1 MDMWERRQK
10 SVVDAVRN
18 LTKRWQ
24 TVASNTIPISM
35 SHKAM
40 PRVASFATQALTP
53 LSSRWR
59 SAKVAETGP
68 PYWSFISI
76 S

>member
-1 MDMWERRQK
+1 MWERRQK

-35 SHKAM
+35 SH
-40 PRVASFATQALTP
+40 
-53 LSSRWR
+53 
-59 SAKVAETGP
+59 
-68 PYWSFISI
+68 
-76 S
+76 